1 MNNIKIHFVSM
12 NIIKIHFSL
21 MKVFEYGMLEL
32 ENV

>member
-1 MNNIKIHFVSM
+1 MNNINSM

>member
-1 MNNIKIHFVSM
+1 MNNINSM
-12 NIIKIHFSL
+12 NIIKIYFSL

>member
-1 MNNIKIHFVSM
+1 MHKYMNNINSM
-12 NIIKIHFSL
+12 NIISL